1 MSTTHS
7 FNSNQHS
14 HRIVSWD
21 HNAQVTVNDGDSFHL
36 QDNNGNQ
43 NNDYVLN
50 MRGESKATVSGLEE
64 GDTVF
69 ITGESDDSFTVKKDD
84 DANDGKITI
93 VNDKTGAEITIT
105 GAEGQTDAELLEQ
118 ISFSDAD
125 SVNYEDWSADPSNP
139 VNSPEWDSMTLKG
152 KILALLIFLI
162 GKIEDNIDREAQALT
177 EKGDNVQDTDMLEF
191 DKQTQLR
198 TTVFNLM
205 RTIID
210 NLTATEASA
219 VQSVGAR

>member
-7 FNSNQHS
+7 FNSNHDS
-14 HRIVSWD
+14 RRIVSWD
-21 HNAQVTVNDGDSFHL
+21 HNARVTVNDGDSFHL
-36 QDNNGNQ
+36 WDLNGNQ
-43 NNDYVLN
+43 DNDYVLN
-50 MRGESKATVSGLEE
+50 MKGDSKATVSDLEK
-64 GDTVF
+64 GDTVY
-69 ITGESDDSFTVKKDD
+69 ITGDSDDSFSVKKDD

-152 KILALLIFLI
+152 KILALLVFLI

-210 NLTATEASA
+210 NLSATEASA